1 MTVRI
6 IMLLAVV
13 AAVGVSACTEPSAPA
28 EKPAPQPESS
38 SSTEAQAQ
46 PTKSDRPDDS
56 LPSARKLPVAEDYQA
71 ETAAAIVQAN
81 YRAELDALET
91 ELHAEAK

>member
-1 MTVRI
+1 MIRRI
-6 IMLLAVV
+6 IVLASVI
-13 AAVGVSACTEPSAPA
+13 AAVGVSACNEPSSPAP
-28 EKPAPQPESS
+28 KPAP
-38 SSTEAQAQ
+38 SSTTEEPAPADDLD
-46 PTKSDRPDDS
+46 KPDDA
-56 LPSARKLPVAEDYQA
+56 LPSARKLPAAEDYQA